1 MLSYGQLCLK
11 LPNPKSFS
19 YLFQYKQIFIDL
31 IGELVWKTVESNLN
45 MLFKAKHVGKLAKT
59 FFFPISGPYFLSYSW
74 VTANQHFK
82 SSVIHAT
89 KYKLESLDFNTPKYL
104 WWQKVL
110 LVVRTPFQEVLQ
122 VFCSI
127 HVVFCSGVDSSCHET
142 PSSMIFLGKSSLFP
156 FFKSFLWESTFFV
169 WFWPWK
175 ETPRQV
181 LLKGNCFIII
191 GTFWKQTFSNLKKIV
206 KKILF

>member
-89 KYKLESLDFNTPKYL
+89 KYKLESLDFNTPKYF

-122 VFCSI
+122 VFCPI
-127 HVVFCSGVDSSCHET
+127 PAAFCSGVNSSCHET
-142 PSSMIFLGKSSLFP
+142 PSSMIFLGKPSLLP
-156 FFKSFLWESTFFV
+156 FYKSFLWESTFFV
-169 WFWPWK
+169 WFWSWK

-181 LLKGNCFIII
+181 LLKGNCYIII
-191 GTFWKQTFSNLKKIV
+191 GTF
-206 KKILF
+206 

>member
-74 VTANQHFK
+74 VTANHYFK

-89 KYKLESLDFNTPKYL
+89 KYKLESLDFNTLKYF

-122 VFCSI
+122 VFCPI
-127 HVVFCSGVDSSCHET
+127 PAAFCSGVNSSCHET
-142 PSSMIFLGKSSLFP
+142 PSSMIFLGKPSLFP
-156 FFKSFLWESTFFV
+156 FYKSFLWESTFFV
-169 WFWPWK
+169 WFWSWK

-181 LLKGNCFIII
+181 LLKGNCYIII
-191 GTFWKQTFSNLKKIV
+191 GTF
-206 KKILF
+206 